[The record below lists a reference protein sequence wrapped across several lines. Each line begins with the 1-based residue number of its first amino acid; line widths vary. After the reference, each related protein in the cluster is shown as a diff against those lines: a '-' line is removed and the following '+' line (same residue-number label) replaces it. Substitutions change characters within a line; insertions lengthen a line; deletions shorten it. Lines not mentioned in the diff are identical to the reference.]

1 MHLEPVLVL
10 LFPIGGVSP
19 LLGLEPVLFRERVHR
34 LTVYTLFEDTSSM
47 VGRILK
53 GLKETGVLREAP
65 ANGTSA
71 RKRHRPRPYAVR
83 KPKGY
88 TLREPGPGRA

>member
-1 MHLEPVLVL
+1 ML

-71 RKRHRPRPYAVR
+71 RKRHRPRGTQAQGIHAPGAR
-83 KPKGY
+83 TWSSLKPSMSG
-88 TLREPGPGRA
+88 